1 MPQSPHY
8 LPIHFRLHYTQ
19 KVYIVNYL
27 SKKFLY
33 LLLPKIYNNCGDE
46 MKKLLILN
54 ASPREKGV
62 CSEVLKQAKAYFTDC
77 EIKEYNV
84 YMLDPLPCKAC
95 GYCEM
100 HNGCANKELDIF
112 FEEMKE
118 SDYIAIFSPMYNNF
132 FPAPLKALM
141 DRFQR
146 FFSAKYMHGDKK
158 PIGKAKNIGLV
169 IASGTNARECANYM
183 ANSIKQLFSSLGGEL
198 KARYYIPG
206 TDSNNYTFN
215 ITELEKFVHQMKR

>member
-1 MPQSPHY
+1 
-8 LPIHFRLHYTQ
+8 
-19 KVYIVNYL
+19 
-27 SKKFLY
+27 
-33 LLLPKIYNNCGDE
+33 
-46 MKKLLILN
+46 MKKLMIIN
-54 ASPREKGV
+54 SSPRENGV
-62 CSEVLKQAKAYFTDC
+62 CAEVLKQVKPYFIDC
-77 EIKEYNV
+77 ETKEYNL
-84 YMLDPLPCKAC
+84 YQIDPLPCKAC

-100 HNGCANKELDIF
+100 HNGCVNKDLDIF
-112 FEEMKE
+112 FEDLTE

-146 FFSAKYMHGDKK
+146 FSSAKYLRGDID
-158 PIGKAKNIGLV
+158 PIGQAKNIGLV

-183 ANSIKQLFSSLGGEL
+183 SNSIKQLFAPFGCEL

-215 ITELEKFVHQMKR
+215 IIELEKFVHQMRR